1 MSKSTERI
9 DRVIKQLENNL
20 HKESLVDGSFGIK
33 DDLLLS
39 VIIPA
44 RNEFPNIVHTYHSIM
59 NCIEADGID
68 PREVEVIIVNNTSE
82 PWNDPKYD
90 WTKPGDRGTVEYLMP
105 RGGYWSR
112 NLRVMYDPIAGNHS
126 ARNKGAKIARGKYLF
141 ISDAH
146 MSYRPGFFN
155 LMIKTIDETGGLFHG
170 SIAWMGAYP
179 PHDGGVGTQY
189 TIKLGEEIK
198 GCVDKQT
205 EILTMAGWKKHFEV
219 NYETEFVTV
228 NMKTKEL
235 EVQKP
240 SALLI
245 KRYKGEMIECKGRS
259 YDALLTPNHRTIYKK
274 SNGNVWKIKA
284 AKDIKKR
291 NLLPLGT
298 NGLIKESTV
307 FKDEFVEII
316 GWIITEGSFRE
327 DGSICI
333 VQYKKDNNQRI
344 RDLLQILGFSFFVK
358 KRGDI
363 VVNVNP
369 SKEILKMLPKKEL
382 TFEFLNMLSRVQLEK
397 LYGVMIDG
405 DGWRS
410 TTNESF
416 IQLNRTT
423 IDAFQYLCVLIG
435 RASKWYVR
443 TVASYK
449 GKHFGKND
457 MNIVSVKK
465 NKYTNGLRVNAR
477 EYDGV
482 IWCPTVPNGTIFARR
497 NGHVYPTGQTWANY
511 RPWNGDWFYIFGLGH
526 CSVGVRRSQFLAF
539 GGYPDVHRTYG
550 GGEFF
555 VDALWWMMGSSVATH
570 PDAIGYHLASSRGYS
585 YNHDD
590 YIENVLGM
598 SYALGMDDWRER
610 TYINYLRRGRKEV
623 LDKIMERNE
632 KEYAERRDRVLAER
646 KFSFNEILIDRP
658 WDKLNYQKGGTS
670 NSSLLIFHQTWLDL
684 LLKDGGQA
692 LEYYKKSKYQKGL
705 EDFILSNLKAHV
717 YKYEEYKETT
727 IPWL

>member
-1 MSKSTERI
+1 MFHPQNIMSKSTERI

-146 MSYRPGFFN
+146 MSYKPGFFKIM
-155 LMIKTIDETGGLFHG
+155 LKTIDETGGLFHG

-198 GCVDKQT
+198 G
-205 EILTMAGWKKHFEV
+205 
-219 NYETEFVTV
+219 
-228 NMKTKEL
+228 
-235 EVQKP
+235 
-240 SALLI
+240 
-245 KRYKGEMIECKGRS
+245 
-259 YDALLTPNHRTIYKK
+259 
-274 SNGNVWKIKA
+274 
-284 AKDIKKR
+284 
-291 NLLPLGT
+291 
-298 NGLIKESTV
+298 
-307 FKDEFVEII
+307 
-316 GWIITEGSFRE
+316 
-327 DGSICI
+327 
-333 VQYKKDNNQRI
+333 
-344 RDLLQILGFSFFVK
+344 
-358 KRGDI
+358 
-363 VVNVNP
+363 
-369 SKEILKMLPKKEL
+369 
-382 TFEFLNMLSRVQLEK
+382 
-397 LYGVMIDG
+397 
-405 DGWRS
+405 
-410 TTNESF
+410 
-416 IQLNRTT
+416 
-423 IDAFQYLCVLIG
+423 
-435 RASKWYVR
+435 
-443 TVASYK
+443 
-449 GKHFGKND
+449 
-457 MNIVSVKK
+457 
-465 NKYTNGLRVNAR
+465 
-477 EYDGV
+477 
-482 IWCPTVPNGTIFARR
+482 
-497 NGHVYPTGQTWANY
+497 TWANY

-526 CSVGVRRSQFLAF
+526 CSVGVRRGQFLAF

-692 LEYYKKSKYQKGL
+692 LDYYKKSKYQKGL

-727 IPWL
+727 IPWQ